1 MTFTEYAKN
10 NKYVVIYGIKHEK
23 GAIWNS
29 NWENLHE
36 IWDLS
41 YLEFDD
47 DEPRIFEAILEEKP
61 KLTFEDIQELI
72 TEKFGYGYF
81 RIDDI
86 SIKEEITKD
95 QTALDIIN
103 NILANQLI
111 QYPSYTSGEQIE
123 LTDEELEEYC
133 NISKGE

>member
-10 NKYVVIYGIKHEK
+10 NKYVVVYGIKHEK
-23 GAIWNS
+23 GETWNS
-29 NWENLHE
+29 NWKDLHE

-41 YLEFDD
+41 YLKFDND
-47 DEPRIFEAILEEKP
+47 KPRIFEAILEEKP
-61 KLTFEDIQELI
+61 KLSFEDIQELI
-72 TEKFGYGYF
+72 TKKFGYGYF

-111 QYPSYTSGEQIE
+111 LYPSYTSGEQIE
-123 LTDEELEEYC
+123 LTDEELEEFC
-133 NISKGE
+133 NISKGV

>member
-10 NKYVVIYGIKHEK
+10 NKYVVVYGIKHER
-23 GAIWNS
+23 GEIWNS
-29 NWENLHE
+29 NWKHLHE

-41 YLEFDD
+41 YLEFDND
-47 DEPRIFEAILEEKP
+47 KPRLFEAILEEKP
-61 KLTFEDIQELI
+61 KLSFEDIQELI

-81 RIDDI
+81 KIDDI

-95 QTALDIIN
+95 QIALDMIN
-103 NILANQLI
+103 SILANQLI
-111 QYPSYTSGEQIE
+111 QYPSYTIGEQIE

-133 NISKGE
+133 NIPKVE